1 MYMKKFVDGG
11 PAQQVTQFQ
20 PTFSPAQQGLGSMQ
34 QAPDTPAMEST
45 PQDYYSQ
52 YAPTQQYNAP
62 AASPMTAGLGSYME
76 GLQYKAPPPS
86 SLNKIPA
93 GQDLLAAL
101 TTLHG
106 DQSPKKYTP
115 SAGGNA
121 PGTIMV
127 GGRSWTE
134 SDGGKWYANDGELGY
149 FDKNFID
156 TLPASS
162 KNVTP
167 LAPTEYVPR
176 PVGTDITKIGS
187 TSTPAAAPSTTTT
200 YNPQTQQYTAPTAP
214 VEPAAATPAV
224 NYGTPGYA
232 EGIDYNNPGGAAG
245 GHVNGSTIGYAQGG
259 SIPQG
264 IASLGRGQD
273 SMLVHMT
280 PGEVQGLQKLAMA
293 HGGSL
298 TINPQTGLPE
308 AGFLS
313 SILPMI
319 AGAALAP
326 MTAGTSLAFLGTPMG
341 AALTVGGLSALT
353 SGSLK
358 KGLMAGLGAYGG
370 AGLGGSLAEMG
381 TEQANKLVSSELAGN
396 QVGATTGNASADA
409 ALRFAEAN
417 KEEAI
422 QRAVNRVNL
431 ADRMGEF
438 GTGDSYMGDSAYRA
452 ELSKNP
458 IDNRLLYNTTRPT
471 DFATN
476 PFTKESVGYMQGQ
489 GSTGADI
496 AQLARESA
504 ANASPM
510 PTYSPATQEALARS
524 PKGNMLSGVQQL
536 GTKEGLKNL
545 GGKLG
550 YAGVAGL
557 AAPLLSSALTPNKF
571 VPPEKTPTQYYK
583 ADYQPPKFNEL
594 TGTYDPASYGPG
606 SYYTNPTQY
615 AAEGGAVGYATG
627 DLVAKPYRGGP
638 GENPENSRDMYS
650 NAGGINNNKT
660 GRGVAGDDIG
670 AGINQNTPSGVEGLF
685 ANTSATTLA
694 RYKKAKNAAK
704 QAAAVAEIN
713 KRANA
718 VDDFGADTTS
728 AAQGGLMGTYAAGGR
743 LLRGDGDGM
752 SDSIPAVIQGAKP
765 QRAALAD
772 GEFVIPADVVSHLG
786 NGSTEAGSKR
796 LYSMM
801 NKVRKART
809 GNSKQGKQINPERFM
824 PA

>member
-1 MYMKKFVDGG
+1 MKKFVDGG

-45 PQDYYSQ
+45 PQDYNQSPQ

-200 YNPQTQQYTAPTAP
+200 YNPQTQQYTAP
-214 VEPAAATPAV
+214 VEPAAPV
-224 NYGTPGYA
+224 DPNIKLYGPELAAQLVEIKKFNQMMADAPQGS
-232 EGIDYNNPGGAAG
+232 PGAAG

-313 SILPMI
+313 SILPMVGAGI
-319 AGAALAP
+319 GVALAPATGGMSLAMAGALGGAAGGVLGSSIEGKSPLMGALMGGISGYGMGGIGEGLAAAGAAPDINVAAELGKRTTGIDELVKQAAFNP
-326 MTAGTSLAFLGTPMG
+326 DAAMTPEAYREFLTQQVPSTVSSSVSPAEIAAFAKTQTGQNIVNRPENMEIGLR
-341 AALTVGGLSALT
+341 GLSSEQGRNAFIGT
-353 SGSLK
+353 AAS
-358 KGLMAGLGAYGG
+358 KGVPAT
-370 AGLGGSLAEMG
+370 GLGGGM
-381 TEQANKLVSSELAGN
+381 
-396 QVGATTGNASADA
+396 
-409 ALRFAEAN
+409 
-417 KEEAI
+417 
-422 QRAVNRVNL
+422 
-431 ADRMGEF
+431 
-438 GTGDSYMGDSAYRA
+438 
-452 ELSKNP
+452 
-458 IDNRLLYNTTRPT
+458 
-471 DFATN
+471 
-476 PFTKESVGYMQGQ
+476 
-489 GSTGADI
+489 
-496 AQLARESA
+496 SA
-504 ANASPM
+504 AMKGVGLASP
-510 PTYSPATQEALARS
+510 LI
-524 PKGNMLSGVQQL
+524 
-536 GTKEGLKNL
+536 
-545 GGKLG
+545 
-550 YAGVAGL
+550 
-557 AAPLLSSALTPNKF
+557 SSALTPNKF
-571 VPPEKTPTQYYK
+571 APPVKRPEQSYNTSYN
-583 ADYQPPKFNEL
+583 PPRYNPL
-594 TGTYDPASYGPG
+594 TGNYDPASYGPG
-606 SYYTNPTQY
+606 SYSTTQY
-615 AAEGGAVGYATG
+615 AAQGGAVGYASG
-627 DLVAKPYRGGP
+627 GVAQSYRGGP
-638 GENPENSRDMYS
+638 GEAPENSSDIYSPGVSLSDM
-650 NAGGINNNKT
+650 AEARADKM
-660 GRGVAGDDIG
+660 
-670 AGINQNTPSGVEGLF
+670 
-685 ANTSATTLA
+685 TLA
-694 RYKKAKNAAK
+694 QLERAAEDADTAPE
-704 QAAAVAEIN
+704 QAAAT
-713 KRANA
+713 KRLQLAMA
-718 VDDFGADTTS
+718 KLRPAKSTYLK
-728 AAQGGLMGTYAAGGR
+728 AAGGGLMGLNTYAAGGK

-752 SDSIPAVIQGAKP
+752 SDSIPAVIQGANP

-801 NKVRKART
+801 DKVRRART
-809 GNSKQGKQINPERFM
+809 GNPKQGKQINPNRFL

>member
-45 PQDYYSQ
+45 PQDYNQSPQ

-62 AASPMTAGLGSYME
+62 AANPMTAGLGSYME

-214 VEPAAATPAV
+214 VEPVAPAQTAQEIA
-224 NYGTPGYA
+224 YKQLMADMYSQP
-232 EGIDYNNPGGAAG
+232 IDSTNAGGAAG

-280 PGEVQGLQKLAMA
+280 PGEVHGLQQLAMA

-313 SILPMI
+313 AMLPMLASAAAI
-319 AGAALAP
+319 ALAP
-326 MTAGTSLAFLGTPMG
+326 ATMG
-341 AALTVGGLSALT
+341 ASTVALLGAGAGALTGALTNKQSPLMGAVMGGISGYGMGSIGEGLSNLGADQAKGLVGAETNAAAKLAGEQAYQNTLQAETANQAATEFASPLGLQTPEQYAAAAQRQAIDTAAETFIPPAQNNMGVGLRSLVGEDAGQNWKKFIGESAKDSATKQATGLGGGLAAT
-353 SGSLK
+353 MK
-358 KGLMAGLGAYGG
+358 G
-370 AGLGGSLAEMG
+370 AGL
-381 TEQANKLVSSELAGN
+381 V
-396 QVGATTGNASADA
+396 
-409 ALRFAEAN
+409 
-417 KEEAI
+417 
-422 QRAVNRVNL
+422 
-431 ADRMGEF
+431 
-438 GTGDSYMGDSAYRA
+438 
-452 ELSKNP
+452 
-458 IDNRLLYNTTRPT
+458 
-471 DFATN
+471 
-476 PFTKESVGYMQGQ
+476 
-489 GSTGADI
+489 
-496 AQLARESA
+496 
-504 ANASPM
+504 
-510 PTYSPATQEALARS
+510 
-524 PKGNMLSGVQQL
+524 
-536 GTKEGLKNL
+536 
-545 GGKLG
+545 
-550 YAGVAGL
+550 
-557 AAPLLSSALTPNKF
+557 APLISSALTPNKF
-571 VPPEKTPTQYYK
+571 VPPAKTPMQYAHYG
-583 ADYQPPKFNEL
+583 DSTTPGFTPTRYNPF
-594 TGTYDPASYGPG
+594 TGNYDPASYGPV
-606 SYYTNPTQY
+606 SYSTNPTQY
-615 AAEGGAVGYATG
+615 GAQGGAVGYAKG
-627 DLVAKPYRGGP
+627 DLVAEAYYGEGVTTGGSGNP
-638 GENPENSRDMYS
+638 GKEPERSRDIYGDADFKVSQEMPYS
-650 NAGGINNNKT
+650 DAGGIHSNIKPNK
-660 GRGVAGDDIG
+660 
-670 AGINQNTPSGVEGLF
+670 NTPAKQV
-685 ANTSATTLA
+685 LA
-694 RYKKAKNAAK
+694 AYKAAKKAKGLQALLGGEDDDIEYAA
-704 QAAAVAEIN
+704 E
-713 KRANA
+713 
-718 VDDFGADTTS
+718 
-728 AAQGGLMGTYAAGGR
+728 GGLMGTYAAGGK

-786 NGSTEAGSKR
+786 NGSTEAGSR
-796 LYSMM
+796 QLYAMM
-801 NKVRKART
+801 DKIRKART
-809 GNSKQGKQINPERFM
+809 GNPKQGKQINPARFM